1 MVKKKFAREK
11 SGVPFS
17 LKFISVVFGYL
28 GGLLMIL
35 IGLGALR
42 LLTHEYSVD
51 ALLYGVV
58 YIIIGIFLFV
68 LGFNLMK
75 RKNWARIYMGV
86 VVIIQGLIWLLNRSE
101 EGLFGIGGIMLILW
115 FGVAIFLLFTKTAK
129 EATR

>member
-1 MVKKKFAREK
+1 MVKKKFEREK

-101 EGLFGIGGIMLILW
+101 E
-115 FGVAIFLLFTKTAK
+115 
-129 EATR
+129 